1 MRNASVYTCFPQRV
15 TSTFYVSC
23 MLSESIGLKVL
34 YEWPSLKVEYGIK
47 SRF

>member
-1 MRNASVYTCFPQRV
+1 MRNTSAYTWFPQRV
-15 TSTFYVSC
+15 TSIFYVSC
-23 MLSESIGLKVL
+23 MLSKSIGLKVL